1 MNTELQ
7 AMIDAGRKLIAEQA
21 TAEQRKAAEAA
32 AEAERLE
39 SIHLAKLPAWMHEYV
54 AVTHWDHSVR
64 IYLDLPGCA
73 PIYADSKSWDNGF
86 VQLGIA
92 DPLAVLFDDEGEGW
106 YVSSTASSCQE
117 LETAVALAADYG
129 EAYWQMR
136 AEAARRNAAG
146 LRPEPQP
153 TKDEPG
159 DAQAETLL
167 PPPPL
172 ERIAV
177 ALERIA
183 DRLDGFS
190 DNLAEDAL
198 RVNVLR

>member
-21 TAEQRKAAEAA
+21 TAEQRKTAHAV
-32 AEAERLE
+32 AEAERLKG
-39 SIHLAKLPAWMHEYV
+39 IHLAKLPKWMREYV
-54 AVTHWDHSVR
+54 TVTHWDHSVR

-73 PIYADSKSWDNGF
+73 PIYADSVSWDNGF
-86 VQLGIA
+86 AQLGVA
-92 DPLAVLFDDEGEGW
+92 NPLAVLFDDEGKDW
-106 YVSSTASSCQE
+106 YVTKATHSCHE

-136 AEAARRNAAG
+136 AEAERRNAEG
-146 LRPEPQP
+146 LRPEPRP
-153 TKDEPG
+153 TKWIDTIPE
-159 DAQAETLL
+159 DAKPDALT
-167 PPPPL
+167 
-172 ERIAV
+172 RIAV
-177 ALERIA
+177 AMERIA

-190 DNLAEDAL
+190 DNSEACDAL

>member
-7 AMIDAGRKLIAEQA
+7 AMIDAGRKAIEAQV
-21 TAEQRKAAEAA
+21 AAVTEGEDAIL
-32 AEAERLE
+32 RG
-39 SIHLAKLPAWMHEYV
+39 IHLAKLPAWMHEYV
-54 AVTHWDHSVR
+54 TVTHWDHSVR

-73 PIYADSKSWDNGF
+73 PIYVDSISWDNGF
-86 VQLGIA
+86 ARLGVA
-92 DPLAVLFDDEGEGW
+92 DPLAVLFDDEGEEW
-106 YVSSTASSCQE
+106 CVSSTARSCQE

-136 AEAARRNAAG
+136 AEAARRDAEG
-146 LRPEPQP
+146 LRPKPKPTEAEPKP
-153 TKDEPG
+153 NEVAAGEKAPSMWS
-159 DAQAETLL
+159 AF
-167 PPPPL
+167 

-190 DNLAEDAL
+190 DNSEACDAL

>member
-21 TAEQRKAAEAA
+21 TAEQRNAARSAAE

-39 SIHLAKLPAWMHEYV
+39 SIHLAKLPAWMHKYV
-54 AVTHWDHSVR
+54 TVTHWDLSVR

-73 PIYADSKSWDNGF
+73 PIYADSVSWGDGF
-86 VQLGIA
+86 VQLGVA
-92 DPLAVLFDDEGEGW
+92 NPLAVLFDDEGKDW
-106 YVSSTASSCQE
+106 YVTKATHSCHE

-136 AEAARRNAAG
+136 AEAERRNAEE
-146 LRPEPQP
+146 LRPEPPTPAQP
-153 TKDEPG
+153 EPEPKP
-159 DAQAETLL
+159 DAMT
-167 PPPPL
+167 
-172 ERIAV
+172 RIAV

-190 DNLAEDAL
+190 DNSEACDAL